1 MQNLASQW
9 EHVLS
14 VKGLFDIITLSFLE
28 LILGIDNII
37 FISIA
42 VEKLP
47 KSLQHRTRVFGLTL
61 ALIVRTIML

>member
-14 VKGLFDIITLSFLE
+14 IKGLFDIITLSFLE

-47 KSLQHRTRVFGLTL
+47 KSLQ
-61 ALIVRTIML
+61 